1 MCTRVPQR
9 GISARELTRSSY
21 RKYLPETAATT
32 EAPSTTEAAEAT
44 TAATAAETPTATIT
58 AAATEAS
65 AALHKYRVVFTR
77 LFTRIYLSCMQIA
90 KVKLLNVLLKV
101 VHSPTPIPGT
111 DID

>member
-1 MCTRVPQR
+1 MHAGTAARVPQR

-44 TAATAAETPTATIT
+44 TAATAAETPT
-58 AAATEAS
+58 ATEAS